1 MIRGAK
7 AGAGTTPIVS
17 PPRMYSPSWINRFI
31 DGMDRLPGPAW
42 IAYSL
47 LAATLVAA
55 IFVTKWLDGTY
66 TGKWPDPFHAVLV
79 ATWLVGPLGLHY
91 LDRLASQALNVMRP
105 ALSIGDEEYA
115 SLCYKLTI
123 LPALPTAL
131 SSLATISFGT
141 PLALTIDEALRRRLG
156 LWTSPVATAL
166 EATTVILLL
175 AVGGAFVYHTFRQL
189 TLVSHVYSRL
199 TNVDMFHLRPLHAFS
214 RLTAVTAVMLLA
226 VLWLWNATAP
236 GVLESPLGIANTA
249 FSIIFAL
256 VSFLV
261 PLLGIRRVLVARKEE
276 MLHDASE
283 RLQAG
288 LRELDR
294 RMDAGRI
301 EGMDQMR
308 HTLEALIIKQKV
320 IESISTWPWS
330 IETPRLVG
338 TAILLPILLFVI
350 QRIIDAFLGL

>member
-1 MIRGAK
+1 MITD
-7 AGAGTTPIVS
+7 AGASAGTAPLAA
-17 PPRMYSPSWINRFI
+17 RRRLYSPSWINRFI
-31 DGMDRLPGPAW
+31 DAMDRLPGPAW
-42 IAYSL
+42 LAYSL
-47 LAATLVAA
+47 LAVTLVAA
-55 IFVTKWLDGTY
+55 MFATKWLDGTY
-66 TGKWPDPFHAVLV
+66 AGQWPDPFHAVLV

-91 LDRLASQALNVMRP
+91 LDRLAAQALSMMRP
-105 ALSIGDEEYA
+105 ALSVDDEEYGE
-115 SLCYKLTI
+115 LCYKLTT

-131 SSLATISFGT
+131 SSIVAISFGT
-141 PLALTIDEALRRRLG
+141 PLALTIDDALRRRLG
-156 LWTSPVATAL
+156 LWTSPAATAL

-175 AVGGAFVYHTFRQL
+175 AVGGAFVYHTYRQL
-189 TLVSHVYSRL
+189 SLVSHAYSRL
-199 TNVDMFHLRPLHAFS
+199 TNIDMFHLRPLHAFS
-214 RLTAVTAVMLLA
+214 RLTALTAVMLLA
-226 VLWLWNATAP
+226 VLWIWNATAP

-256 VSFLV
+256 ISFLV

-276 MLHDASE
+276 MLQDASQ

-294 RMDAGRI
+294 RVDAGQI

-308 HTLEALIIKQKV
+308 HALEALILKQKV
-320 IESISTWPWS
+320 IEGISTWPWS

-350 QRIIDAFLGL
+350 QRIIEALFGL